1 MKIFKKLETAI
12 LQILKDPILQKDW
25 DQQKKKLT
33 LEVSNIQQ
41 LEKKYPE
48 AWVPLRLACS
58 VLLTQ
63 QTNLKYV
70 DFPKSIEEWLN
81 VWEEICPNV
90 YTRPRYSA
98 FFENWLK
105 SRGTHRFAMKFG
117 KYMEDYWETRNWDLN
132 NSKLDLQKL
141 RSLKTKDDV
150 KKWWMQFNGVGSQY
164 AKNLAMDEMDSRF
177 INNIKIDYR
186 LSRIA
191 DLCSNEKL
199 SNSQKEICFLNTAQ
213 KIKMTG
219 WELDRFCFF
228 FYSHLIERI
237 S

>member
-1 MKIFKKLETAI
+1 MKNFEKLEKAI
-12 LQILKDPILQKDW
+12 FQLMQDSNLQNDW
-25 DQQKKKLT
+25 NQQKKRLN
-33 LEVSNIQQ
+33 LEIINIKQ
-41 LEKKYPE
+41 LESDFPE
-48 AWVPLRLACS
+48 AWVPLRIACS

-63 QTNLKYV
+63 QTNLNYV
-70 DFPKSIEEWLN
+70 DFPKTFDEWIN
-81 VWEEICPNV
+81 IWEEIRPNDNNRSC
-90 YTRPRYSA
+90 YAKY
-98 FFENWLK
+98 FENWLK
-105 SRGTHRFAMKFG
+105 SRGSHRFAMKFG

-132 NSKLDLQKL
+132 NSKSDLQKL

-150 KKWWMQFNGVGSQY
+150 KKWWMQFNGIGSQY
-164 AKNLAMDEMDSRF
+164 AKNLPMDEMDSRF

-213 KIKMTG
+213 NIKMTG

-228 FYSHLIERI
+228 FYRYLIERI